1 MGKKIVILA
10 LGVVLI
16 AGLAGADNNK
26 TGTAGAQELRI
37 PVGARSTAMGG
48 ATISDVTGIEA
59 LFWNPAGAVRTQRTE
74 TYLSYRGYIADMTV
88 SYFAVN
94 SPLAFGT
101 IGVSAK
107 ILSLGDI
114 IVTTESDWQGTG
126 EVYSVNVPVLGLTY
140 SYALTDRVSF
150 GVTGMYVS
158 EQILQTKAQG
168 IAFDFGFQYIPG
180 WQTLRL
186 GLVMK
191 NYGPRMT
198 YSGPDFEF
206 STGVPGDDP
215 QGANR
220 SLALTS
226 ANFELPSS
234 FQIGGTYDLTLGEGS
249 TGVIGV
255 VFQSNAFSDDEWHF
269 GAEFGLADR
278 LFVRGGYILSDQEG
292 YIYGP
297 SIGVGAKFNLG
308 SVTGSIDYAHTFVDK
323 YFDDVPEVSLKF
335 GL

>member
-10 LGVVLI
+10 LGMVLV
-16 AGLAGADNNK
+16 AGAAGADNNK
-26 TGTAGAQELRI
+26 IGTAGAQELRI
-37 PVGARSTAMGG
+37 PIGARETAMGG
-48 ATISDVTGIEA
+48 AVISSVSGIEA
-59 LFWNPAGAVRTQRTE
+59 FFWNPAGAVRGQRTE
-74 TYLSYRGYIADMTV
+74 AFLSYRGYIADMSV

-94 SPLAFGT
+94 SPMAFGT

-114 IVTTESDWQGTG
+114 IVTTENDWDGTG

-150 GVTGMYVS
+150 GATAMYVN
-158 EQILQTKAQG
+158 EQVLQTKAQG
-168 IAFDFGFQYIPG
+168 VAFDFGFQYTPN
-180 WQTLRL
+180 WKTLRL

-198 YSGPDFEF
+198 FSGPDFEVH
-206 STGVPGDDP
+206 THVPGDDP
-215 QGANR
+215 QAANR
-220 SLALTS
+220 TLALTS

-234 FQIGGTYDLTLGEGS
+234 FQIGGTYDLVLGEGS
-249 TGVIGV
+249 TGAIGV

-269 GAEFGLADR
+269 GAEFGLADK
-278 LFVRGGYILSDQEG
+278 LFVRGGYVLSAQND

-297 SIGVGAKFNLG
+297 SLGVGARFNLG
-308 SVTGSIDYAHTFVDK
+308 SVTGTIDYSHVFVDK
-323 YFDDVPEVSLKF
+323 YFDDIPEVSLKF